1 MRGRAVVLALFL
13 LAGVLTAIQYDV
25 TTGYGFYY
33 DDYHFVRPYTAHEVL
48 AAFHGPWDASGIET
62 AYYRPLTIAL
72 YAARFS
78 LFGLNSAAYHVLS
91 LVLFAMAATLFAML
105 AMRMTGS
112 RLAGAIGVCVFVM
125 HPAMPYSA
133 VAWITNQMHLAGMLV
148 VLIALLWWF
157 SVRWRSA
164 IWWTPLLV
172 LQVAAFLI
180 KEDGVMLLPVVITVH
195 TLRKYLVEGD
205 LPHVPVTF
213 LASTI
218 ATLGLLFLVRNAA
231 LEGAPPRRFPPFDAA
246 WTNLVRGFS
255 GPFFL
260 TPVKRAWQPAAS
272 WFAILVP
279 AAAVVAWRWMS
290 PAVRFGIAAGVLL
303 GALFDLPFIFIVK
316 AEQLHLIGMAASLS
330 LTAAVYGLIQRV
342 PLPLTVLPVAVVAGG
357 LTAMSAVTRDIT
369 RDFEPFGPAVKR
381 ADRIVEE
388 WAAVPAEL
396 REYIAAKWMNDA
408 AGLDSNPARAV
419 SLVAFGLH
427 GREIDPSGLPL
438 RWMSGPVTDVY
449 VNRRIRLASFRIRHE
464 IGAFGEPT
472 QVRVTVDG
480 QTVQQLALNDGGW
493 RDVTVA
499 FSPRATPRISE
510 MHHLRLAIDHAW
522 VPARVIP
529 GSPDARTLG
538 LQVGSI
544 ETR

>member
-316 AEQLHLIGMAASLS
+316 AASDVEKRKSTAVNDAIVPGTSCQPRARVQPGAGVERRERLVEQQQLGLRGEGAGERDPLCLASAQLARLFPYVIGQTHPPQPLPGLLARFPARHAPAPGTEGHVVERGEVREEQVILEDHADPAVLGRFPVEPGAVQRDVPVVEAGQPGQRAQRRGLARAVGPEQRHHLAGRDRQRDVQGEPGAPHHETSVQHHAATHRSRRAARMPTETTSSTRLSTMAASTS
-330 LTAAVYGLIQRV
+330 C
-342 PLPLTVLPVAVVAGG
+342 
-357 LTAMSAVTRDIT
+357 S
-369 RDFEPFGPAVKR
+369 R
-381 ADRIVEE
+381 AR
-388 WAAVPAEL
+388 
-396 REYIAAKWMNDA
+396 
-408 AGLDSNPARAV
+408 
-419 SLVAFGLH
+419 
-427 GREIDPSGLPL
+427 
-438 RWMSGPVTDVY
+438 
-449 VNRRIRLASFRIRHE
+449 
-464 IGAFGEPT
+464 
-472 QVRVTVDG
+472 
-480 QTVQQLALNDGGW
+480 
-493 RDVTVA
+493 
-499 FSPRATPRISE
+499 
-510 MHHLRLAIDHAW
+510 
-522 VPARVIP
+522 
-529 GSPDARTLG
+529 
-538 LQVGSI
+538 
-544 ETR
+544 